1 MKALDM
7 GAVGTLICWE
17 NLDIIRYQFVKLPD
31 AESAIVQYLR
41 PDQEKS
47 IEKHTDP
54 DTGEELELD
63 EKMSLLEWLA
73 NNFKDFGTK
82 LEIITDKSQEG
93 SQFCSGFGGIGGLLR
108 YRVDFAAM
116 DYDPGDFDDVDL
128 EDYM

>member
-1 MKALDM
+1 M
-7 GAVGTLICWE
+7 
-17 NLDIIRYQFVKLPD
+17 KLPD